1 MLETI
6 WFFLWVLLWAVYLI
20 LDGFDFGMGTLMPFV
35 AKNNRERRIIYNAA
49 GPYWDG
55 NEVWL
60 ITAGG
65 VTFAAF
71 PKAYAVMF
79 SALYAPLLLL
89 LFALIFRAVAF
100 EFRSKIEDSRWKQTW
115 DIVLVL
121 GNFLPA
127 LLLGVFFS
135 NLFLGIPIDA
145 DGVYH
150 GNLLKLLNPFG
161 LLGGLLFVCIFAV
174 HGGLWLALKSTGEI
188 HTRAINAST
197 YTWYAT
203 LVLVVTYLG
212 LSMQYTPIWANT
224 GERPYLSIFLFLA
237 LICFFGIRI
246 LLKEEKLLPAFL
258 SSAGFILFCVFFT
271 MFGMYPNLLTSNID
285 PSASLT
291 VFNAASSTLTLK
303 LMLGA
308 VICVLPVV
316 IAYQIWAFYTFRN
329 PVTDEDLDSDH
340 SY

>member
-1 MLETI
+1 MLETT
-6 WFFLWVLLWAVYLI
+6 WFFLWVLLWAIYLI
-20 LDGFDFGMGTLMPFV
+20 LDGFDFGMGTLMPFI
-35 AKNNRERRIIYNAA
+35 AKNNQEKRIVYNAA
-49 GPYWDG
+49 GPYWDA

-100 EFRSKIEDSRWKQTW
+100 EFRSKIEHSAWKKTW
-115 DIVLVL
+115 DLVLFL

-135 NLFLGIPIDA
+135 NLFLGIPIDVN
-145 DGVYH
+145 GVYH

-161 LLGGLLFVCIFAV
+161 LIGGILFVMIFCV
-174 HGGLWLALKSTGEI
+174 HGGIWLALKSSGDI
-188 HTRAINAST
+188 HNRAVSAAKNL
-197 YTWYAT
+197 WGLT
-203 LVLVVTYLG
+203 LVVVILYLG
-212 LSMQYTPIWANT
+212 LSTILTPIWKT
-224 GERPYLSIFLFLA
+224 VSGMPFLYIFLFFALA
-237 LICFFGIRI
+237 CYFAINVFLKQDKYLIAWF
-246 LLKEEKLLPAFL
+246 A
-258 SSAGFILFCVFFT
+258 SAGFILFFIFFA
-271 MFGMYPNLLTSNID
+271 MFGMFPNLLMSSID
-285 PSASLT
+285 AAASLT
-291 VFNAASSTLTLK
+291 IYNSASSPLTLK

-308 VICVLPVV
+308 SLCSVPVV
-316 IAYQIWAFYTFRN
+316 IAYQIWAYYTFRGE
-329 PVTDEDLDSDH
+329 VTKEDLDSEH

>member
-20 LDGFDFGMGTLMPFV
+20 LDGFDFGMGTIMPFV
-35 AKNNRERRIIYNAA
+35 AKNDNEKRIVYNAA
-49 GPYWDG
+49 GPYWDA

-71 PKAYAVMF
+71 PTTYAVMF

-100 EFRSKIEDSRWKQTW
+100 EFRSKIEGSCWRKSW
-115 DIVLVL
+115 DTALFL

-135 NLFLGIPIDA
+135 NLFMGIPIDA
-145 DGVYH
+145 EGVYH

-161 LLGGLLFVCIFAV
+161 LVGGILFVSIFAI
-174 HGGLWLALKSTGEI
+174 HGGLWLGLKSSGEI
-188 HTRAINAST
+188 HHRAVAVADLMWGI
-197 YTWYAT
+197 T
-203 LVLVVTYLG
+203 LVLVILYLG
-212 LSMQYTPIWANT
+212 LSIGQTPIWQ
-224 GERPYLSIFLFLA
+224 GIEQRPFAYA
-237 LICFFGIRI
+237 LLVASVASFVMVKAFIKQDR
-246 LLKEEKLLPAFL
+246 LLPAFIF
-258 SSAGFILFCVFFT
+258 SSLFILFFVFFAMT
-271 MFGMYPNLLTSNID
+271 GMFPVLLLSNMD
-285 PSASLT
+285 PAATLT
-291 VFNAASSTLTLK
+291 AFNSASSTLTLK
-303 LMLGA
+303 LMLSVVVFA
-308 VICVLPVV
+308 IPVV
-316 IAYQIWAFYTFRN
+316 IAYQIWAFYTFGHK
-329 PVTDEDLDSDH
+329 VTQEDLDSDH